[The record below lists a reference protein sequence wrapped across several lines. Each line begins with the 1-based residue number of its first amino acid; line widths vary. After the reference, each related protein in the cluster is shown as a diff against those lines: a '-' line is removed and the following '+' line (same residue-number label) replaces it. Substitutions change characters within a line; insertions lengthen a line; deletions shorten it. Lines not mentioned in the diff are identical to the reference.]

1 MSDLRLLTSYEILEI
16 SPEQIKES
24 REINGGKVILKGVIQ
39 RADALNQNGRVYPRQ
54 ILEREIRNYQKFII
68 ENRALGEADHPDSS
82 VVSLQKVSH
91 IMREAVMDEE
101 GVVRGS
107 VEILDTPCGKIVQNL
122 VEAGVKV
129 GISSRGVG
137 SVKQQGDYLIVQD
150 DFQLIAFDMVADPST
165 PQAFMLPEGRRL
177 GEGLDMRKVFNQS
190 DRINRIVNDI
200 LFPTK

>member
-24 REINGGKVILKGVIQ
+24 RELNGGKIVLKGIIQ
-39 RADALNQNGRVYPRQ
+39 RADALNQNGRVYPRH

-68 ENRALGEADHPDSS
+68 ERRALGEADHPDSS

-101 GVVRGS
+101 GVVRGA
-107 VEILDTPCGKIVQNL
+107 VEILGTPCGKIIENL
-122 VEAGVKV
+122 IDAGVKV

>member
-1 MSDLRLLTSYEILEI
+1 M
-16 SPEQIKES
+16 
-24 REINGGKVILKGVIQ
+24 VLKGIIQ

-91 IMREAVMDEE
+91 IMREAVMDQE
-101 GVVRGS
+101 GVVRGA

-165 PQAFMLPEGRRL
+165 PQAFMVPEGRRL

>member
-1 MSDLRLLTSYEILEI
+1 MSDMRLLTSYEILDI
-16 SPEQIKES
+16 SAEQIKES
-24 REINGGKVILKGVIQ
+24 REKNGGRLILKGIVQ
-39 RADALNQNGRVYPRQ
+39 RADALNQNGRVYPRN

-68 ENRALGEADHPDSS
+68 ENRAMGEADHPDSS

-91 IMREAVMDEE
+91 IMREAVMDED

-107 VEILDTPCGKIVQNL
+107 VEILGTPCGKIVESL
-122 VEAGVKV
+122 IDAGVKV

-177 GEGLDMRKVFNQS
+177 AEGLDMNKVFNKS
-190 DRINRIVNDI
+190 DRLNRIANEI
-200 LFPTK
+200 LFPKK

>member
-1 MSDLRLLTSYEILEI
+1 MSDMRLLTSYEILDI

-24 REINGGKVILKGVIQ
+24 REKNGGRLILKGIVQ
-39 RADALNQNGRVYPRQ
+39 RADALNQNGRVYPRN

-68 ENRALGEADHPDSS
+68 ENRAMGEADHPDSS

-91 IMREAVMDEE
+91 IMREAVMDED
-101 GVVRGS
+101 GVVRGA
-107 VEILDTPCGKIVQNL
+107 VEILGTPCGKIIENL
-122 VEAGVKV
+122 IDAGIKV

-177 GEGLDMRKVFNQS
+177 AEGLDMNKVFNKS
-190 DRINRIVNDI
+190 DRINRIANEI
-200 LFPTK
+200 LFPKK